1 MTETPEERR
10 RRLRWLTLGELIAV
24 IAVAI
29 SALGLW
35 KGWHEEGDKPV
46 VSTPTQASVPLTLRG
61 VVKKEGRSLLVEP
74 VEAGHALDGA
84 TVSFGSTKVEF
95 AGDAQLDA
103 GDFERAVEGSDAA
116 KGEKPGD
123 GLHRLPLRIDARY
136 VEAGQTRR
144 SAANYALVYRW
155 EEGGLFGGR
164 SLRLVGLSLISRGGR

>member
-1 MTETPEERR
+1 MSETPEQRR
-10 RRLRWLTLGELIAV
+10 KRLRWLTLAELLAV

-35 KGWHEEGDKPV
+35 KSWHEERETPLAA
-46 VSTPTQASVPLTLRG
+46 TPTQATVPLTLRG
-61 VVKKEGRSLLVEP
+61 TARKDGRSLLVEP
-74 VEAGHALDGA
+74 VEASHSLDGA
-84 TVSFGSTKVEF
+84 AVSLGSTKVEL
-95 AGDAQLDA
+95 AGDAQLSA
-103 GDFERAVEGSDAA
+103 GDFERAVEKFDAA

-144 SAANYALVYRW
+144 SVANYALVYRW

-164 SLRLVGLSLISRGGR
+164 SLRLVGLSLVSRGGR